1 MLSWELEG
9 VDHHEGDEKQSQW
22 LFPISIP
29 LSNINGVISGLIGN
43 LKSCSPSMF
52 RLYLIIKGRHP
63 EGHVTQEE
71 TDIASGK
78 RPLTAEASAEF
89 IGVLEK
95 QSENIRDAFAK
106 QQEQAAVRHY
116 SFTLAL

>member
-1 MLSWELEG
+1 MVNPYFFFLS
-9 VDHHEGDEKQSQW
+9 D
-22 LFPISIP
+22 
-29 LSNINGVISGLIGN
+29 INVVITGLIGN

-52 RLYLIIKGRHP
+52 RLYLILKGRYP
-63 EGHVTQEE
+63 EGCITQEE

-95 QSENIRDAFAK
+95 QSENIRDAFTK
-106 QQEQAAVRHY
+106 QQEQAAVRQH
-116 SFTLAL
+116 SSTMTLWLTFLYYP